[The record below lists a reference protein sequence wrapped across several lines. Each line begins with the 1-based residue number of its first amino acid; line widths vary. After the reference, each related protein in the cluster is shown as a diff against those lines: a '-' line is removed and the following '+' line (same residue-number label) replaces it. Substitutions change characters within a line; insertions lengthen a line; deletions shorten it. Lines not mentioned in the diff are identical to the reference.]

1 MSARKQPFL
10 FCLFLIF
17 GLSACAIK
25 RSAPD
30 FKTFQ
35 DLENVDSTPVQ
46 ADSDTRMEFPI
57 TPGATASHSESSF
70 AKKPGI
76 TLVLGGAGVA
86 SFATVGLL
94 KRLKMEGVK
103 IDLIVASGW
112 PALFALGYG
121 FFKSVHDLEWFAMRL
136 QSEDF
141 EKACKLKKGE
151 EEGTLSK
158 LIESFLKKKD
168 LRDSQVPI
176 VIVAGNTEKE
186 KQGVFDSGDWTSP
199 LRKTLALPGLYRN
212 FPEQDS
218 SFPSAFDLQSIGV
231 SEAKKRGAYPIFA
244 VQMYTD
250 YLSFSK
256 GAKDSPKKPTIR
268 NVFLASLRKNIREE
282 LSQSDG
288 AFQVELKASP
298 LDFSQK
304 RAAILAG
311 SVQAVQIL
319 QRLGSKS
326 K

>member
-1 MSARKQPFL
+1 MNARKHPFL
-10 FCLFLIF
+10 LSLLLILN
-17 GLSACAIK
+17 LSACAIK
-25 RSAPD
+25 RPGSD
-30 FKTFQ
+30 LKTFQ
-35 DLENVDSTPVQ
+35 DLENVDSSPVQ
-46 ADSDTRMEFPI
+46 VDSDTRMEFPV
-57 TPGATASHSESSF
+57 TPGAAAGSSEGSF

-136 QSEDF
+136 QNEDF
-141 EKACKLKKGE
+141 EKACNLKKGE
-151 EEGTLSK
+151 EEGALSK

-168 LRDSQVPI
+168 LRDSQTPI

-186 KQGVFDSGDWTSP
+186 KQGVFDSGEWVDP
-199 LRKTLALPGLYRN
+199 VLKTLAVPGLYRN
-212 FPEQDS
+212 FPEQDIS
-218 SFPSAFDLQSIGV
+218 VPKSFDLQSLGV
-231 SEAKKRGAYPIFA
+231 SEAKKRGAYPILA
-244 VQMYTD
+244 VQMYSD
-250 YLSFSK
+250 YINFSK
-256 GAKDSPKKPTIR
+256 GSKENPKKPTIR
-268 NVFLASLRKNIREE
+268 NIFLASLRKNIREE
-282 LSQSDG
+282 LAQAEG
-288 AFQVELKASP
+288 AFQVELKAAP

-311 SVQAVQIL
+311 SVQAAQMLKRIG
-319 QRLGSKS
+319 QK